1 MPHSQRVTRSPGS
14 PQHDYRGTSRI
25 PVSNKN
31 ILTSAKLLS
40 EQTDSM
46 PDDTILRGAKIDGK
60 KCIYFRNSS
69 TSGTNRY
76 LKNKN
81 EIIENRESIKKILN
95 QIVESFEDKRLGKIT
110 KKERAAIEEIQELTS
125 GTKKDITAG
134 DIKGP
139 LKEITKS
146 VDKTPKGDLK
156 TIYQSSARSESTTF
170 NLMLSRFKLMD
181 TIQKNNLKKLLF
193 PDATR
198 ISIKKENHIVDQ
210 MMALVERRLDH
221 PKSTLQKLV
230 STADDKEAV
239 KAFVDAWTAF
249 RSSEKKPESASL
261 KLSAQFSWAK
271 MMDQF
276 CDDLKNNIFLEKNIP
291 ANATNIASIGSQN
304 LQSTVSSK
312 PELKSRPKAVLNS
325 EAKLRPAQEPKGE
338 LPLSATS
345 LQKKTHSTAKKKIS
359 LQSKSTNAA
368 PTPKLIAKKSPIS
381 PLKITTAMNHVSP
394 VTAFL
399 PIPRTESGVLED
411 QIVHFEKVATEARVR
426 ADLARQRLDA
436 LYRVRSKSNNTL
448 GQGARSVASIGNQLS
463 LRNFSEVRMEITS
476 ASLSGILT
484 NVSPLRSGL
493 TLEKFFQFGADGVT
507 VSPTPRRLGLSSSES
522 SSQVSDSEADIFSS
536 PTQLK
541 AKAHEQ
547 PATPDNS

>member
-81 EIIENRESIKKILN
+81 EIIENRESIKKILS

-198 ISIKKENHIVDQ
+198 ISIKKENNIVDQ

-230 STADDKEAV
+230 SAVEDKEAV

-249 RSSEKKPESASL
+249 RSSEEKPESARL

-276 CDDLKNNIFLEKNIP
+276 CDDLKNNIFLEKNVGVD
-291 ANATNIASIGSQN
+291 TTDTVLHGSEN
-304 LQSTVSSK
+304 LQSTVTSK

-338 LPLSATS
+338 LPSSAKS
-345 LQKKTHSTAKKKIS
+345 LQKKTQPTVKKKIA
-359 LQSKSTNAA
+359 LHGKSSNAA

-381 PLKITTAMNHVSP
+381 PLKITTSMNHVSP
-394 VTAFL
+394 VTAFP
-399 PIPRTESGVLED
+399 PIRRTESGVLED
-411 QIVHFEKVATEARVR
+411 QIVHFEKVAIEARVR

-436 LYRVRSKSNNTL
+436 LYRIRSTSNNSL
-448 GQGARSVASIGNQLS
+448 VQGASSIASIGNQLS
-463 LRNFSEVRMEITS
+463 VRNFSEVRIEITS
-476 ASLSGILT
+476 ASLSAIHT

-493 TLEKFFQFGADGVT
+493 TLDNFFQIGAEGVT
-507 VSPTPRRLGLSSSES
+507 VSPIPTRLGFSSSES
-522 SSQVSDSEADIFSS
+522 SSLVEDSEAEIFSS

-541 AKAHEQ
+541 AMAHER
-547 PATPDNS
+547 PASSNNS